1 MIDTQPLHSVAE
13 LVRGVTFSKSEA
25 LEMPQEGYSPVL
37 RAGNISDNLNIDGNL
52 VFVDEARITKKQR
65 LKPNDIVVCT
75 SSGSASVLGKS
86 AILEREWNGSF
97 GAFLAVVRTNE
108 RLAFP
113 HYIAHYL
120 RSPAFRRWASNSS
133 GIGIKNIRASDLKE
147 VPIPLP
153 PLEEQK
159 RIAAI
164 LDQADR
170 LRGLRQRAIDKLSV
184 LSQSLFFE
192 MFGDQ
197 LKDEVWQPLGPHM
210 SKVGSGATPKG
221 GEAAYKSSGISL
233 IRSMNVRDGEFS
245 GKGLAFIDDQQA
257 EKLKNVVVEEN
268 DVLLN
273 ITGASVARVCIVP
286 KRVLPARVNQ
296 HVSIIRPKDTIL
308 PEFLEVFLLFP
319 TTKKKLINIAESG
332 ATRQAITK
340 TEIEELQIPI
350 FPIGDQ
356 QKFVS
361 KRARANSQVELY
373 SRQLRSFGNLFSS
386 LQQRAFRGE
395 L

>member
-1 MIDTQPLHSVAE
+1 MIWQTVQLAEVANIERKGINPSNIEAGTNYLGLEHIESGGDIIGCQKVENGDLASTKFLFGPDHMLYGKLRPYLAKIALPNFEGICSTDILPIKPGPKLDKVFLAYFLRQPSMVDYATSRSTGANLPRLSP
-13 LVRGVTFSKSEA
+13 KA
-25 LEMPQEGYSPVL
+25 L
-37 RAGNISDNLNIDGNL
+37 
-52 VFVDEARITKKQR
+52 
-65 LKPNDIVVCT
+65 
-75 SSGSASVLGKS
+75 
-86 AILEREWNGSF
+86 
-97 GAFLAVVRTNE
+97 GAFE
-108 RLAFP
+108 
-113 HYIAHYL
+113 
-120 RSPAFRRWASNSS
+120 
-133 GIGIKNIRASDLKE
+133 
-147 VPIPLP
+147 IPLP
-153 PLEEQK
+153 PLKEQK

-164 LDQADR
+164 LDQADALRR
-170 LRGLRQRAIDKLSV
+170 LRQYAINKLNV
-184 LSQSLFFE
+184 LGQSMFFE

-197 LKDEVWQPLGPHM
+197 LKNEIWQPLGPHT

-221 GEAAYKSSGISL
+221 GETAYKSSGISL

-286 KRVLPARVNQ
+286 KRILPARVNQ
-296 HVSIIRPKDTIL
+296 HVSIIRLKDKIL
-308 PEFLEVFLLFP
+308 PEFLETFLLFP
-319 TTKKKLINIAESG
+319 TTKKKLVNIAESG
-332 ATRQAITK
+332 ATRQALTK

-361 KRARANSQVELY
+361 KRARASSQVELY
-373 SRQLRSFGNLFSS
+373 SRQLRGFGNLFSS
-386 LQQRAFRGE
+386 LQQHAFRGE